1 MYERGRRM
9 KYHLNSK
16 EEVDNFI
23 RNEVLITAEAME
35 ILGVNRSRM
44 SALIKAGKLSPI
56 KKLGNVSIF
65 LKADIEAK
73 KEELEELRAKF
84 RPYDK

>member
-1 MYERGRRM
+1 M

-23 RNEVLITAEAME
+23 KNEVLITAEAME
-35 ILGVNRSRM
+35 ILDVNRSRM
-44 SALIKAGKLSPI
+44 SALIKAGKLTPI

>member
-1 MYERGRRM
+1 M

-44 SALIKAGKLSPI
+44 SALIKAGKLTPI

>member
-1 MYERGRRM
+1 M

-23 RNEVLITAEAME
+23 RNEVLIAAEAME

-65 LKADIEAK
+65 LKANIEAK

>member
-1 MYERGRRM
+1 M

-23 RNEVLITAEAME
+23 RNEVLITAVLAME
-35 ILGVNRSRM
+35 ILNVNRSRM
-44 SALIKAGKLSPI
+44 SAMVKAGKLTPI

>member
-1 MYERGRRM
+1 M

-44 SALIKAGKLSPI
+44 SALIKAGKLTPI

-84 RPYDK
+84 RPYDE

>member
-1 MYERGRRM
+1 M

-35 ILGVNRSRM
+35 ILDVNRSRM
-44 SALIKAGKLSPI
+44 SALIKAGKLIPI

>member
-1 MYERGRRM
+1 M

-44 SALIKAGKLSPI
+44 SALIKTGKLTPI

-65 LKADIEAK
+65 LKTDIEAK

>member
-1 MYERGRRM
+1 M

-23 RNEVLITAEAME
+23 KNEVLITAEAME

-44 SALIKAGKLSPI
+44 SALIKAGKLTPI

-65 LKADIEAK
+65 LKADIEDK